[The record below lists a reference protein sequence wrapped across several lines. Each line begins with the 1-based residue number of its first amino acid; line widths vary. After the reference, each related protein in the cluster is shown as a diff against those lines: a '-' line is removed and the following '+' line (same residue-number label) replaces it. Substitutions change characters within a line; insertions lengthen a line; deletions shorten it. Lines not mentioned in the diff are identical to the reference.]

1 MNGTI
6 LFVMYYDKYIYIY
19 LYFLEFTVL
28 TFIFYRF
35 VLVTRCRTEMIGQ
48 GAYGIVSDKHTY
60 KYTHLVELFVSCL
73 IYTHAIVC
81 HPFVM
86 LLFHTNQHTG
96 LQQQVYKGRKEDT
109 NDIVAIKRIPFADST
124 PEGGVPCNV
133 IREISLLREL
143 DHPNVVRLFVVTVSF
158 F

>member
-48 GAYGIVSDKHTY
+48 GAYGIVS
-60 KYTHLVELFVSCL
+60 EEFVLTRRS
-73 IYTHAIVC
+73 IS
-81 HPFVM
+81 PFFSDGWIQID
-86 LLFHTNQHTG
+86 LLFLSHS
-96 LQQQVYKGRKEDT
+96 V
-109 NDIVAIKRIPFADST
+109 
-124 PEGGVPCNV
+124 
-133 IREISLLREL
+133 
-143 DHPNVVRLFVVTVSF
+143 
-158 F
+158 